1 MACPMCFFRDVNQ
14 RSLKLKTFGLSRFE
28 SKIVKYKELYVEGVK
43 NLTCLSKCNCY
54 AEYNDPSLVEWTGEL
69 LHELQSNIDL
79 IETTFDE
86 IATCYYS
93 FLVKNQRSA
102 INYLYDFLNDNGF
115 LQHQVDASELV
126 KILFRARGK
135 GDYDPSEIR
144 EFFHIPF
151 TLRHFVGS
159 QRFSINGQPLL
170 YLGSSVL
177 TVEKELESNFETLN
191 YSAFLPSYSDT
202 HRFRIFDLK
211 NSIDYLMTNLPG
223 VLGAGV
229 PYSYAENYKP
239 RFEMEVRRSILLQ
252 ICSFPT
258 EMKGSF
264 IPEYV
269 IPQMLTAVLQ
279 ESGFDGLTFPSTK
292 CFESL
297 VDNHRFSSHHLN
309 FVFFT
314 KYSVEDS
321 HDVNLLNKFY
331 TFTHDLSETIEIQ
344 DVLRTIEDAF
354 ELNRSADV
362 NNSDFILPLVR
373 AQLQIEYLQDS
384 TVDAVPYFSTQTGVV
399 ELQLYKQ
406 LADLMFDKISAR
418 VA

>member
-1 MACPMCFFRDVNQ
+1 M
-14 RSLKLKTFGLSRFE
+14 KTFELSRFE
-28 SKIVKYKELYVEGVK
+28 SKIVKYKELYIDGIK
-43 NLTCLSKCNCY
+43 NLTCLSKCDCHV
-54 AEYNDPSLVEWTGEL
+54 EYNDPKLVKWIGEL
-69 LHELQSNIDL
+69 LHNFQNNIDL
-79 IETTFDE
+79 IATTFDE
-86 IATCYYS
+86 ISACYYR

-126 KILFRARGK
+126 RILFRARSQ
-135 GDYDPSEIR
+135 GDYAPSDIK

-151 TLRHFVGS
+151 TMRHFVGS

-170 YLGSSVL
+170 YLGSSIL
-177 TVEKELESNFETLN
+177 TVEKELESSFEMLN

-202 HRFRIFDLK
+202 HQFKIFDLK

-223 VLGAGV
+223 VIGADI
-229 PYSYAENYKP
+229 PYSYTENYKP
-239 RFEMEVRRSILLQ
+239 RFEMEVRRNILLQ

-269 IPQMLTAVLQ
+269 IPQMLTAVLK

-314 KYSVEDS
+314 KYSVKDS
-321 HDVNLLNKFY
+321 HDLGLLDKFY
-331 TFTHDLSETIEIQ
+331 TFTNDLSGTIEIQ
-344 DVLRTIEDAF
+344 DVLRSIEDAF
-354 ELNRSADV
+354 EVNRRDDT

-373 AQLQIEYLQDS
+373 AKLQIEYLQDS
-384 TVDAVPYFSTQTGVV
+384 TIDTVPYFSTPTGIV
-399 ELQLYKQ
+399 ELQLYKR
-406 LADLMFDKISAR
+406 LADLMLEKIIAR
-418 VA
+418 VAKQRD